1 MATRMYVI
9 NTLSNMHVGSGEVNY
24 GVIDNLIQR
33 DSVTNLPNINSSGLK
48 GAIREYFK
56 GNEDLVSDKVP
67 FLMATSDEILQE
79 LITKMKFFNC
89 EEATQYISHLSS
101 LLDHIKTQAKGADF
115 AYVFD
120 NSLQDAIIE
129 EVSIRATYP
138 SHIQLEKPLMKLL
151 GDRLVILSHKYFS
164 ILSDDNHLPVLSR
177 NNLENG
183 QSANLWYEQVLPR
196 YSRLYFML
204 MDGNAQGEYLKKFR
218 DTLCTPSTIIQIG
231 ANASIGYGYCQ
242 ISELSPF

>member
-1 MATRMYVI
+1 
-9 NTLSNMHVGSGEVNY
+9 
-24 GVIDNLIQR
+24 
-33 DSVTNLPNINSSGLK
+33 
-48 GAIREYFK
+48 
-56 GNEDLVSDKVP
+56 
-67 FLMATSDEILQE
+67 MATSDEVLQE

-89 EEATQYISHLSS
+89 EEATQYISHLST
-101 LLDHIKTQAKGADF
+101 LLDNIKTQAQGTDF

-120 NSLQDAIIE
+120 PSLQGAIIE
-129 EVSIRATYP
+129 EVSIRATCP
-138 SHIQLEKPLMKLL
+138 SHIPLQLSLKKLL

-204 MDGNAQGEYLKKFR
+204 MDGNAQSEYLKKFR